1 MTPERWQQV
10 RGVFDKAISAP
21 ERERSAVLDAACS
34 GDAELRVEVESLLL
48 SHQQAGTLFLERSLV
63 DVKTAATDSGETRTR
78 IGSRVGVYQLLEEIG
93 HGGMGEVYRAERA
106 DGQYAK
112 EVAIKLVRVGLDT
125 ASVLERFRNE
135 RQVLA
140 SLDHPNIG
148 RLYDGGTTEDGVP
161 YLVMELIEGVPINQY
176 CDAHHLSIAERL
188 ALFIQV
194 CSAVQY
200 AHQRLVIHRD
210 LKPGNVLVTPNG
222 VPKLLDF
229 GIAKILDPVGPAET
243 TLLHPMTPEYAS
255 PEQIRGET
263 VTTATDVYSLGVVLY
278 RLLTGRSPYSE
289 NTRSPLEFQRVVCDV
304 APLRPSTVVSG
315 NLNPP
320 ALGPESGSRLQLQRA
335 LRGDLD
341 NIVLKALRK
350 EPERR
355 YVSVEQFAEDIRHY
369 LQGLPVTATPD
380 SVLYRVSK
388 FVRRHR
394 VGIVAASLVL
404 VAVVGGAL
412 ATLRQARI
420 AAANARRAEKRFMDV
435 RTLANSLL
443 FEIHDSIQDLP
454 GSIPARKLLVES
466 ALRYLDDL
474 AKESANDPSLQRELA
489 IAYKRVGDVQGYP
502 FRANLGDTS
511 GALKSYTKALAIEE
525 TLAKARP
532 DSVADALDLAS
543 VYRRLAETESVSGN
557 MTGALLEGQRAVE
570 VGEAL
575 SKKHPDDRKVQEELI
590 RDYETLA
597 GVVGG
602 NATANLGD
610 AASALDL
617 HRKGVGIAEKLV
629 AANPTD
635 QSLQRLLASGL
646 LRTGDQLLLTGNR
659 SEAEKLYLRGQEILV
674 ALASPN
680 NATSQQDL
688 AEVYSRLGNTQLA
701 GGALQTAKNSY
712 AQGLAIYKNLS
723 QASPSDVNVLLGL
736 ELAYMNMGD
745 AESRIGQGTQGLADL
760 QTAQNLADHL
770 ASTSPTTEIR
780 NDQAVALVTKGEAL
794 AKTGSTG
801 AALRSYREALAIF
814 IKLNT
819 EDPSNV
825 DSQLCLAATYDK
837 VGEILLRMKDVAQ
850 ATEAFRM
857 ALKLTQ
863 PNANTANAQVASVMA
878 DSYAGLG
885 DAMLLRASTKGL
897 SKAVQTKRLLDAESF
912 YEQSLQTW
920 KGVHE
925 PGIVSPDGFESVP
938 PAVVTDRLAHCQ
950 KILKQLGSEQGRG

>member
-1 MTPERWQQV
+1 
-10 RGVFDKAISAP
+10 
-21 ERERSAVLDAACS
+21 
-34 GDAELRVEVESLLL
+34 
-48 SHQQAGTLFLERSLV
+48 
-63 DVKTAATDSGETRTR
+63 
-78 IGSRVGVYQLLEEIG
+78 
-93 HGGMGEVYRAERA
+93 
-106 DGQYAK
+106 
-112 EVAIKLVRVGLDT
+112 
-125 ASVLERFRNE
+125 
-135 RQVLA
+135 
-140 SLDHPNIG
+140 
-148 RLYDGGTTEDGVP
+148 
-161 YLVMELIEGVPINQY
+161 
-176 CDAHHLSIAERL
+176 
-188 ALFIQV
+188 
-194 CSAVQY
+194 
-200 AHQRLVIHRD
+200 
-210 LKPGNVLVTPNG
+210 
-222 VPKLLDF
+222 
-229 GIAKILDPVGPAET
+229 
-243 TLLHPMTPEYAS
+243 
-255 PEQIRGET
+255 
-263 VTTATDVYSLGVVLY
+263 
-278 RLLTGRSPYSE
+278 
-289 NTRSPLEFQRVVCDV
+289 
-304 APLRPSTVVSG
+304 
-315 NLNPP
+315 
-320 ALGPESGSRLQLQRA
+320 
-335 LRGDLD
+335 
-341 NIVLKALRK
+341 
-350 EPERR
+350 
-355 YVSVEQFAEDIRHY
+355 
-369 LQGLPVTATPD
+369 
-380 SVLYRVSK
+380 
-388 FVRRHR
+388 
-394 VGIVAASLVL
+394 
-404 VAVVGGAL
+404 VVGGAL